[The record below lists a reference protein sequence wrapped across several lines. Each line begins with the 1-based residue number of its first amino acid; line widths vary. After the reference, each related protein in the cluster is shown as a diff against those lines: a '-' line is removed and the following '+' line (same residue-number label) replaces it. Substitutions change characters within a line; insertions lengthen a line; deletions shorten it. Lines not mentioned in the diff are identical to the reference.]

1 MKEAPQIRSGSR
13 GKASL
18 VAEKK
23 MEESVLL
30 EHGDRDGRL
39 SRRRFVQGM
48 LALGIVGRTLWAS
61 GDARAAIEAGKEAL
75 NPSTWPAMRY
85 TTLGRTQFRASRL
98 VMGCGASLMLRGR
111 EELLE
116 TAFAAGVNVYDVGYR
131 GYYRWAERNLASF
144 LKRRRDQIFL
154 ISKAVAEVE
163 VEPHVNVTR
172 EQAQEAAQIWSRRLD
187 QSLEDLQVDY
197 VDAYYLMASD
207 NPSLIQSEEILRA
220 FEVAREAGKV
230 KHLGLSTHR
239 NAARVLETAAA
250 TGRYDLAMIA
260 VTPGGWYDWETK
272 SILNGSPTLQQLQPT
287 LEAARATGMALV
299 GMKAARH
306 LSGLPVLGWWK
317 KLDAF
322 NAYYPKALMEA
333 SLSPFQR
340 SYAYVLAHGLDVVN
354 ADIQNTSQLRENFIA
369 AATSTQYF
377 A

>member
-1 MKEAPQIRSGSR
+1 M
-13 GKASL
+13 
-18 VAEKK
+18 EKK
-23 MEESVLL
+23 EKALL
-30 EHGDRDGRL
+30 LDERERPDRL
-39 SRRRFVQGM
+39 SRRRFMQG
-48 LALGIVGRTLWAS
+48 LVALGIAGRTLWAS
-61 GDARAAIEAGKEAL
+61 GDARAAIDAGREAL
-75 NPSTWPAMRY
+75 DPSTWPSMTY

-111 EELLE
+111 DELLE
-116 TAFAAGVNVYDVGYR
+116 TAFSAGVNVYDVGYR

-154 ISKAVAEVE
+154 ISKAVAEIT
-163 VEPHVNVTR
+163 VEPDVRLTR
-172 EQAQEAAQIWSRRLD
+172 DQAQEAARLWSRRLD

-220 FEVAREAGKV
+220 FEIAREAGKV

-239 NAARVLETAAA
+239 NAARVLEAAVE

-272 SILNGSPTLQQLQPT
+272 SILKGSPTLVQLQPR
-287 LEAARATGMALV
+287 LEAARASGMALV

-322 NAYYPKALMEA
+322 DAYYPKNLMQA
-333 SLSPFQR
+333 RLSPFQR

-354 ADIQNTSQLRENFIA
+354 ADIQDAAQLRENFIA
-369 AATSTQYF
+369 AATSAQYF

>member
-1 MKEAPQIRSGSR
+1 
-13 GKASL
+13 
-18 VAEKK
+18 
-23 MEESVLL
+23 
-30 EHGDRDGRL
+30 
-39 SRRRFVQGM
+39 
-48 LALGIVGRTLWAS
+48 
-61 GDARAAIEAGKEAL
+61 
-75 NPSTWPAMRY
+75 
-85 TTLGRTQFRASRL
+85 
-98 VMGCGASLMLRGR
+98 
-111 EELLE
+111 
-116 TAFAAGVNVYDVGYR
+116 
-131 GYYRWAERNLASF
+131 
-144 LKRRRDQIFL
+144 
-154 ISKAVAEVE
+154 
-163 VEPHVNVTR
+163 
-172 EQAQEAAQIWSRRLD
+172 
-187 QSLEDLQVDY
+187 
-197 VDAYYLMASD
+197 
-207 NPSLIQSEEILRA
+207 
-220 FEVAREAGKV
+220 
-230 KHLGLSTHR
+230 
-239 NAARVLETAAA
+239 
-250 TGRYDLAMIA
+250 MIA